1 MADELHTPNHR
12 WYQPRNHI
20 ALAKEDFSKQ
30 WIYDSGI
37 QKIDA
42 WIASQPWG
50 DVFSPSSLFSS
61 GEEGAW
67 YEPSQTTAFQSTTDL
82 TPCDYGDACGFL
94 LDKSQGAGYSGGS
107 FTGLGTELVAGGEFN
122 DAGDVAEWTAGNS
135 VISFDSGTIR
145 VDDTLNAGDNSA
157 AYQTVTTVVG
167 KVYLLTAEVVDEGPT
182 SASLIGWSD
191 GWGAAKVTGDLFT
204 KIDVGNGQHQVIFT
218 ALSTS
223 STIGLLVGGTGSAT
237 FDNISVR
244 ELPGNHATQTSAPSR
259 PTLARVPEGGRRNL
273 LESTHDL
280 TVWANSGGDGITKV
294 RNETGIDGV
303 ANTATTLTDDFPA
316 FEGISKSVTVANDSS
331 PYTVSVHVKKTTSAS
346 NFPGVSLSFAGGT
359 TLTYQVTID
368 TDNGAAADR
377 GSADA
382 VSGITVTDEGDF
394 WRVSYSGANNSTGN
408 TTASIIIYPAVTT
421 TYGAAWSGAATG
433 SAVFDAPQLEAGSSA
448 TAYQKVV
455 DEYDITEAGVTS
467 LDYLSFDG
475 SDDGMATASI
485 DFTSTDKMS
494 VFAGVEKLS
503 ETTTSVFVELSQDIG
518 TNSNSFV
525 SSVNAA
531 SGNQDWYAL
540 ARGSLA
546 IASTMQVAS
555 NDSQDAKVAYTSLH
569 DISGDSTILR
579 LNGSQ
584 IGEATGDKG
593 TGNFGN
599 YPLNIGARNNAGS
612 LRIEGN
618 LYGLIVRGAT
628 STTAEITN
636 TEAYLATRSGVT
648 LP

>member
-316 FEGISKSVTVANDSS
+316 FEGTSKSVTVANDSS

-475 SDDGMATASI
+475 SDDKMATASI
-485 DFTSTDKMS
+485 DFTGTDEMS
-494 VFAGVEKLS
+494 VFAGVSKLGDVLATLWHPGTGLTNGDFQVYAPRTTGPTNGDYGIIS
-503 ETTTSVFVELSQDIG
+503 RGTTSAE
-518 TNSNSFV
+518 
-525 SSVNAA
+525 
-531 SGNQDWYAL
+531 
-540 ARGSLA
+540 
-546 IASTMQVAS
+546 ASTGAGSYLTPSTDIITGYAKISTPIVAIR
-555 NDSQDAKVAYTSLH
+555 A
-569 DISGDSTILR
+569 
-579 LNGSQ
+579 NGSEVDSNNASQ
-584 IGEATGDKG
+584 GS
-593 TGNFGN
+593 GNFGN
-599 YPLNIGARNNAGS
+599 EVCYISSRGADRFFS
-612 LRIEGN
+612 GN
-618 LYGLIVRGAT
+618 LYGLIVRGAS
-628 STTAEITN
+628 STTDEITN

-648 LP
+648 L